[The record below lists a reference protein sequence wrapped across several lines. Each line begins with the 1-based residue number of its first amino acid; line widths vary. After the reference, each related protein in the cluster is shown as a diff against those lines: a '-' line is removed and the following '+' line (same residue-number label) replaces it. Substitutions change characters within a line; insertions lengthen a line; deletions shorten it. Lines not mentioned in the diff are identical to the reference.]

1 MTTIELQ
8 LDEKTLEL
16 ARRVAEL
23 RHSTLEAIIRE
34 IIERLAFAA
43 IQDDPV
49 VGMFA
54 QEPELM
60 DQATESAM
68 TARERD
74 LLRQSSGPSP
84 A

>member
-16 ARRVAEL
+16 ARRVAKL
-23 RHSTLEAIIRE
+23 RHSTLETVVKE
-34 IIERLAFAA
+34 IIERLAVVETA
-43 IQDDPV
+43 DDSIL
-49 VGMFA
+49 GMFA
-54 QEPELM
+54 QEPELV
-60 DQATESAM
+60 DRVTESAM

-74 LLRQSSGPSP
+74 PLRLPGGQST